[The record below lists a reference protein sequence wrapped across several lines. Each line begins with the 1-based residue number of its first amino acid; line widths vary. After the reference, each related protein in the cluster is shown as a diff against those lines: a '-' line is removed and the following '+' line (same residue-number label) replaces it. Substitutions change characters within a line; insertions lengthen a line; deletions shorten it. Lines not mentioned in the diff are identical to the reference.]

1 MADIKGMN
9 YFVEVARLGS
19 FSAAA
24 RHLRITQPAVSRRV
38 RLLEETVGVP
48 LLERQGRSVVPTPA
62 GEIMLSRTTE
72 LQRSAG
78 AIYEE
83 VRAGAAVPSG
93 SLALGVSIVI
103 GHLIMAPL
111 IKGFLRRFPA
121 VRLHLFEGY
130 SSFVEEWLAHG
141 RIDVG
146 LIWGEPRSS
155 DLSLE
160 PLFELEL
167 ALIGP
172 EKPLHGCENGHKP
185 VKLIRLRDLVDFP
198 LILPA
203 VPHGL
208 RLLAEQGA
216 RIANRPLNIAM
227 ECDGIVL
234 ARELVKQGMGYTLL
248 ALAGNRHEIA
258 NERLREIRISPP
270 VYWTLSMAT
279 RKNSKRS
286 IAVTELSREI
296 KSTVRHMV
304 ERGELRGRIL
314 RKQGAASFRPRS
326 GPR

>member
-38 RLLEETVGVP
+38 HLLEKEIGVP
-48 LLERQGRSVVPTPA
+48 LLQKQGRGVVPTAA
-62 GEIMLSRTTE
+62 GEIMLARAAD
-72 LQRSAG
+72 LQRTAG
-78 AIYEE
+78 AIYGE
-83 VRAGAAVPSG
+83 VRAGAEVPSG
-93 SLALGVSIVI
+93 SLSLGISIVI

-111 IKGFLRRFPA
+111 IESFLRRFPA

-155 DLSLE
+155 DLLLE

-167 ALIGP
+167 ALIAP
-172 EKPLHGCENGHKP
+172 EKPIPGCENGRKP
-185 VKLIRLRDLVDFP
+185 VKVVRLQDLVHFP

-216 RIANRPLNIAM
+216 RLAKRPLNIAM

-248 ALAGNRHEIA
+248 ALAGSRHEIA
-258 NERLREIRISPP
+258 NERLREIRIGPP
-270 VYWTLSMAT
+270 SVYWTMSMAT

-296 KSTVRHMV
+296 KSTVRQMI

-314 RKQGAASFRPRS
+314 RNTAPQVRAKV
-326 GPR
+326 